1 MTERRPEFVRF
12 AIALAVPLVVLL
24 LLIGRGELI
33 THSGTKWRV
42 RITGYDPRDL
52 VHGHY
57 LRYQLSWLW
66 SDGDDEAER
75 SSRRSRQR
83 PREPDSFFC
92 LNHGSDTRKPPEPR
106 VSLVSRDE
114 RSGCQSSFPVEI
126 EERLD
131 RFYIPEGKGAAF
143 ERAVRNE
150 TCYVVLAVT
159 RTGQVVVEDLLVGD
173 TSWRKAI
180 KD

>member
-12 AIALAVPLVVLL
+12 AIALAVPIVVLL

-57 LRYQLSWLW
+57 LRYQLSWIW
-66 SDGDDEAER
+66 SDSDEESER
-75 SSRRSRQR
+75 SRRRTR
-83 PREPDSFFC
+83 TREPGSFFC
-92 LNHGSDTRKPPEPR
+92 LNTGTDERRPPEPR
-106 VSLVSRDE
+106 VSLVSSDD
-114 RSGCQSSFPVEI
+114 RSGCKSSFPVET
-126 EERLD
+126 EDRLD

-173 TSWRKAI
+173 TSWRRAI

>member
-33 THSGTKWRV
+33 TQSGTKWRV

-57 LRYQLSWLW
+57 LRYQLSWIW
-66 SDGDDEAER
+66 ADSDGESER
-75 SSRRSRQR
+75 TSRRLR
-83 PREPDSFFC
+83 PRDPDFFFC
-92 LNHGSDTRKPPEPR
+92 LNPGTDERRPPEPR
-106 VSLVSRDE
+106 ISMVSRDE
-114 RSGCQSSFPVEI
+114 RSGCKSSFPVEI
-126 EERLD
+126 EERLN

-143 ERAVRNE
+143 ESAVRNE
-150 TCYVVLAVT
+150 TCYVVLAVS